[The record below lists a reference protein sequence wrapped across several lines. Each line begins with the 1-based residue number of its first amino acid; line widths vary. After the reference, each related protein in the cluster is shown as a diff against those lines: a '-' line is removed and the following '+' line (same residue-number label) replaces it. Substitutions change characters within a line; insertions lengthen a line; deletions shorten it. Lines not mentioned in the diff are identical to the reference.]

1 MKAAMRYKLFFI
13 FLVFFTPQTHAL
25 EANNHA
31 GSGLLDLIEFLGEL
45 DNDDAESLD
54 AAMTE
59 VEIKKGQVNS
69 GQAKTYPQEMKK

>member
-1 MKAAMRYKLFFI
+1 MQFKLVMFLMFF
-13 FLVFFTPQTHAL
+13 VPQIHAL

-31 GSGLLDLIEFLGEL
+31 GAGFLDLIEFLGEL
-45 DNDDAESLD
+45 DDDDAESLD

-69 GQAKTYPQEMKK
+69 GQAKTYPQEIKK

>member
-1 MKAAMRYKLFFI
+1 MKAAMRFRLALILMLFI
-13 FLVFFTPQTHAL
+13 PPLHAL
-25 EANNHA
+25 EANKHA
-31 GSGLLDLIEFLGEL
+31 GAGLLDLIEFLGEL
-45 DNDDAESLD
+45 DDDDAESLD

>member
-1 MKAAMRYKLFFI
+1 MKAAMRFKCFFI
-13 FLVFFTPQTHAL
+13 FLVFFTLQTHAL
-25 EANNHA
+25 EANNH
-31 GSGLLDLIEFLGEL
+31 GDFGLLDLIEFLGEL
-45 DNDDAESLD
+45 DDDDTESLN